1 MVFRGGTTVYLLS
14 VLGKMIKKF
23 IQKIFYFSLPVI
35 AIAYPLDFGLSY
47 YLKQTNSYPA
57 EYEVWNDI
65 YTSRAEC
72 DIAIYGSSRAWVHI
86 DPEIISETL
95 GGHVYNFG
103 IDGHNFWLQYLRHL
117 EFCKYNKKP
126 SKIILSL
133 DIFTLQKRKGL
144 YELNQFLPYMLW
156 NSNIRNYT
164 SSYEGY
170 NKIDYYVPLIRYLGK
185 SNCLE
190 LIRNDIINTPANFRY
205 RKQGFLGL
213 NKKWNND
220 LDNAMKEMK
229 SYEAKLDNESIKLF
243 EEFILECKSSDIE
256 LIFVYTPE
264 YIEGQKFTVN
274 RNDII
279 KLYKFYSKKYS
290 IDFYDYSNDSLCY
303 EKKYFYNSNHLNK
316 IGARIFSKK
325 LATKIKLRND
335 QNISRSNY

>member
-23 IQKIFYFSLPVI
+23 IQRIFYFSLPIIV
-35 AIAYPLDFGLSY
+35 IAYPLDCGLSY
-47 YLKQTNSYPA
+47 YLKQTNTHPA

-65 YTSRAEC
+65 YNSRAEC
-72 DIAIYGSSRAWVHI
+72 DIAIYGSSRSWVHI
-86 DPEIISETL
+86 DPEIISDSL
-95 GGHVYNFG
+95 DVNVYNFG

-117 EFCKYNKKP
+117 EFCKHNKKP
-126 SKIILSL
+126 SIIILSL

-164 SSYEGY
+164 DSYVGF
-170 NKIDYYVPLIRYLGK
+170 NKIDYCVPLIRYLGK

-190 LIRNDIINTPANFRY
+190 LIRDDIINGQTNFRY
-205 RKQGFLGL
+205 RKKGFLGL
-213 NKKWNND
+213 NKKWNSD
-220 LDNAMKEMK
+220 LDNAMREMK
-229 SYEAKLDNESIKLF
+229 SYEAKLDDKSIKLF
-243 EEFILECKSSDIE
+243 EEFILECKSNDIE

-264 YIEGQKFTVN
+264 YIEGQKFTAN

-279 KLYKFYSKKYS
+279 KLYNFYSKKYS

-303 EKKYFYNSNHLNK
+303 EKKYFYNTNHLNK
-316 IGARIFSKK
+316 SGARVFSKK
-325 LATKIKLRND
+325 LASKIKL
-335 QNISRSNY
+335 QNHQNTSKSNY